1 MLKGFWVK
9 LESGDWGAH
18 IAVAERRDV
27 EGQHAELNKRDG
39 TRSIVEILDVEYY
52 YDVYAIGRVR
62 EIEQSTDQPVKQR
75 SNGTTKQSNSAS
87 FTRNNKDEWVV
98 RVEGEHAI
106 GRVITVDVEK
116 KDGSSQSVKC
126 KPYWT
131 GEVKGRTV
139 TIAEIIGATA

>member
-1 MLKGFWVK
+1 MLRGFWVK

-18 IAVAERRDV
+18 IAVAERRNV

-39 TRSIVEILDVEYY
+39 TSSIVEILDVEYY

-62 EIEQSTDQPVKQR
+62 EIEQNKTPRRNGATNQQTER
-75 SNGTTKQSNSAS
+75 SQGAR
-87 FTRNNKDEWVV
+87 FTRNNNDEWVV
-98 RVEGEHAI
+98 RVEGEHTI
-106 GRVITVDVEK
+106 GREITVAVAK

-131 GEVKGRTV
+131 GEIKGRTV